1 MKNCNTESPKMY
13 SHFSVKEREEIAIGL
28 ELGESLR
35 SIAKRLGRNVSS
47 ISREIKRNNAPMRE
61 VKYRGNRAQLRAD
74 ERKEQSHER
83 ERLSDPLIRLYVEFH
98 LVNAG
103 WTPEEIAGRLPI
115 DIPGLKTNYE
125 SIYRWIYEER
135 RDIIKYLVRGHK
147 KRHKRGGNKKKQGS
161 KIPNRKDLSER
172 PAEVDKREEGG
183 HWEVDTVVSRQG
195 KGCVAVLVERNS
207 RFYIVVKM
215 KDKTAQSMYEALMKV
230 LSRFPGKLCK
240 TLTYDNGLENALHE
254 QVNTAL
260 GTESYFCRPY
270 HSWEKGSIENRNGVL
285 RRYFPKKHNWDLTNQ
300 KEIDNVINKI
310 NSTPMKC
317 LSYKT
322 PAEVFAELGGVALA
336 G

>member
-1 MKNCNTESPKMY
+1 MKNGNTELPGMY

-35 SIAKRLGRNVSS
+35 SIAKKLGRNVSS
-47 ISREIKRNNAPMRE
+47 ISREIKRNNALLRE
-61 VKYRGNRAQLRAD
+61 VKYRANRAQLRAD
-74 ERKEQSHER
+74 ERKEQSHGR

-98 LVNAG
+98 LVNAS

-125 SIYRWIYEER
+125 SIYLWIYKER
-135 RDIIKYLVRGHK
+135 RDLIKYLVRGHK
-147 KRHKRGGNKKKQGS
+147 RRHKRGGNKKNQGS
-161 KIPNRKDLSER
+161 RIPNRRDLSER
-172 PAEVDKREEGG
+172 PEEVNKREEGG

-195 KGCVAVLVERNS
+195 KSCVAVLVERNS
-207 RFYIVVKM
+207 RFYIVIKI

-230 LSRFPGKLCK
+230 LSRFPGNLCK

-254 QVNTAL
+254 QVNMAL
-260 GTESYFCRPY
+260 GTESYFCKPY

-285 RRYFPKKHNWDLTNQ
+285 RRSFPKKHNWDLTEQ
-300 KEIDNVINKI
+300 KEIDTVINKI
-310 NSTPMKC
+310 NLTPMKC